1 MFGDGFNL
9 GRLRGELDR
18 LFGTYLGDLEAW
30 RPRDG
35 GGSPAVNLWED
46 ESAFHAEAEVPGLR
60 MEDLEVQV
68 IGNELVIKG
77 MRKAEDRSSVTYHRE
92 ERGAG
97 RFGRVIRLP
106 AEVDA
111 GKVQATLRDGILTIT
126 LPKAEAARPR
136 KIDVKYAAKS

>member
-30 RPRDG
+30 RPRDA

-68 IGNELVIKG
+68 IGNELVITG
-77 MRKAEDRSSVTYHRE
+77 TRKAEERSNVTYHRE

-111 GKVQATLRDGILTIT
+111 GKVQAMLRDGILTIT
-126 LPKAEAARPR
+126 LPKAETARPR